1 MSRSGYCDDID
12 DVLAHGRWRGMV
24 ASAIRGK
31 RGQAFLKEML
41 AAMDAMPIKRLIADD
56 LEASDAVSCSHWGM
70 FETDSVCAIGAVGK
84 ARGVDMSKLDPE
96 DYDTVAGTFG
106 ITSVLAQ
113 EIVFMNDEAHYWA
126 TDDQG
131 YFKKDASGKNYRI
144 TPEERFQKMR
154 QWIESQ
160 IRKEPAEIAP

>member
-12 DVLAHGRWRGMV
+12 DVLAYGRWRGMV

-56 LEASDAVSCSHWGM
+56 LETADAVSFSQWGM
-70 FETDSVCAIGAVGK
+70 FEIDSVCAIGAVGK

-96 DYDTVAGTFG
+96 DYNTVAGTFG
-106 ITSVLAQ
+106 VASVLAQ

-126 TDDQG
+126 SDDRG
-131 YFKKDASGKNYRI
+131 YLKTDASGKHYRI

-160 IRKEPAEIAP
+160 IRKEPVEIAP